1 MGLFLLLPLLL
12 PASLQADSSAKCNSK
27 FPHEVNQPEHLSAS
41 EGDSIHIPFSFCYP
55 WELARD
61 PKVNILWRWKN
72 FHGEF
77 IYNLSMHFIHKD
89 FENRIF
95 LNWKKGWRNGSLQIS
110 KLRREDEC
118 TYFCRVQLTT
128 QERRREVW
136 QSINGTKLTITR
148 ATKKTTQVPT
158 STAASTVTSTTD
170 GLSGSS
176 GKRSSGSWPLDLGA
190 TVGVALAG
198 TVLLTV
204 ILGLMVYFKW
214 KRKKGLRTKARAP
227 AGGSCQNT
235 EEKCENTGNKGQQ
248 SDPKLD
254 SKDDG
259 ILYAS
264 LALSSLTSPSAPSC
278 YPSHDSPHKETLY
291 SILKT

>member
-95 LNWKKGWRNGSLQIS
+95 LNWKRGWRNGSLQIS

-148 ATKKTTQVPT
+148 
-158 STAASTVTSTTD
+158 
-170 GLSGSS
+170 
-176 GKRSSGSWPLDLGA
+176 
-190 TVGVALAG
+190 
-198 TVLLTV
+198 
-204 ILGLMVYFKW
+204 
-214 KRKKGLRTKARAP
+214 
-227 AGGSCQNT
+227 
-235 EEKCENTGNKGQQ
+235 GQQ